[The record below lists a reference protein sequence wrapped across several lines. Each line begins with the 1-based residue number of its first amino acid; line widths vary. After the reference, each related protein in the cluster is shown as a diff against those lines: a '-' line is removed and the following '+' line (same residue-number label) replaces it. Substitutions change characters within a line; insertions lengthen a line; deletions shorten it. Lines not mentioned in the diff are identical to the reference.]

1 MYTKQNI
8 AVKMTCDIGLSKGI
22 ISLLSQMNLYQLLV
36 MDVKCYELENIHGNC
51 KTTFINEQ
59 QRKL

>member
-36 MDVKCYELENIHGNC
+36 MDVKCYELENIHGIC